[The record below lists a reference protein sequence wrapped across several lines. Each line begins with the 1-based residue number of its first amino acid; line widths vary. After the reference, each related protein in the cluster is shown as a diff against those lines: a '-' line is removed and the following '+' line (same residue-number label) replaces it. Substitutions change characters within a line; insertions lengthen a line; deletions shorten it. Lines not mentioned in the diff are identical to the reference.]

1 MELTAPLERAGVL
14 LPRTRE
20 RIEREIAHFWV
31 LELDGLLT
39 ACAALIPYA
48 GSGEIACLVTHRE
61 YQGQDRAER
70 LLRHRAD
77 CTTPRACAGFRFAPV
92 PQPGSWNRAIALV
105 RWLTSR
111 KLAENSGR
119 PSARRKC

>member
-1 MELTAPLERAGVL
+1 VL

-48 GSGEIACLVTHRE
+48 DSGEIACLVTHRD

-70 LLRHRAD
+70 LLRHLER
-77 CTTPRACAGFRFAPV
+77 
-92 PQPGSWNRAIALV
+92 I
-105 RWLTSR
+105 
-111 KLAENSGR
+111 
-119 PSARRKC
+119 ARRQGLAQVFALSTRTAAWFMEQGYRIGAVADLPEARREQWTPERASKVLTKSL